1 MNDFTY
7 VLGSDNQLEFK
18 KYISSNCTFLKNVR
32 KKSTWYENQLFVMD
46 ELSFF
51 NAFEIFI
58 LEHSTHLDAN
68 IGNWQ
73 LVMDY

>member
-1 MNDFTY
+1 
-7 VLGSDNQLEFK
+7 
-18 KYISSNCTFLKNVR
+18 
-32 KKSTWYENQLFVMD
+32 MD

>member
-1 MNDFTY
+1 MAN
-7 VLGSDNQLEFK
+7 LQ
-18 KYISSNCTFLKNVR
+18 KYLVDIKERHASIKINIDLH
-32 KKSTWYENQLFVMD
+32 

-58 LEHSTHLDAN
+58 LEQNTHLDAN

-73 LVMDY
+73 